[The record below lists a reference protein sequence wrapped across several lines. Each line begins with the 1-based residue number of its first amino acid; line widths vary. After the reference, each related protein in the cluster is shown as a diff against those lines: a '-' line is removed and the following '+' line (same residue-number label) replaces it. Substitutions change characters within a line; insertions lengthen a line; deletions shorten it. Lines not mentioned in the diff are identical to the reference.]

1 MQQSII
7 LGTVQLGINYG
18 INNQL
23 GQPTVENAISILNSA
38 SKLGINTLDT
48 AEAYGTAH
56 SIISSFHQNNPLR
69 QFRINTKFAGVQ
81 ASGME
86 STVKN
91 FCTKLSVNHIHTLF
105 FHCFNDFLNH
115 NGLLKE
121 MQKLKEQQRIHQ
133 IGLSVYDNRQLKIAI
148 EEPSIDV
155 IQLPFNLLDNARRKD
170 DLLFEA
176 KDVGKRIQVRSVFL
190 QGLFFK
196 DVNSLP
202 IFLLP
207 LKKNLEEINNI
218 ANLSGIS
225 MEALS
230 LAYVAAQR
238 EIDEVVIGVDC
249 IEQLRSNIAAFST
262 RLNKQTL
269 LAIDRIEV
277 KEKNL
282 LYPYNWK

>member
-1 MQQSII
+1 MHQNII
-7 LGTVQLGINYG
+7 LGTVQLGLNYG

-38 SKLGINTLDT
+38 SMLGINTLDT

-56 SIISSFHQNNPLR
+56 SIISSFHQNNPSN

-81 ASGME
+81 ESGIE
-86 STVKN
+86 NTVKH

-105 FHCFNDFLNH
+105 FHCFNDFVNH
-115 NGLLKE
+115 KGLLKG
-121 MQKLKEQQRIHQ
+121 MQKLKEQQRIDQ
-133 IGLSVYDNRQLKIAI
+133 IGLSVYDNCQLKIAI

-155 IQLPFNLLDNARRKD
+155 IQLPFNLLDNACRKD
-170 DLLFEA
+170 DLLFKA
-176 KDVGKRIQVRSVFL
+176 KGVGKIIQVRSVFL

-202 IFLLP
+202 NFLLP

-218 ANLSGIS
+218 ATLSGNS
-225 MEALS
+225 MESLS
-230 LAYVAAQR
+230 LAYVAAQK

-249 IEQLRSNIAAFST
+249 IEQLSSNIAAFNT
-262 RLNKQTL
+262 TLNKKTL
-269 LAIDRIEV
+269 LAIDQIDV